1 MCRGWQE
8 MSLEKG
14 ARQEGFVCQAE
25 EFRLYHKGNGNPRKY
40 FEQGDDIS
48 RMDLLKVPQQ
58 WYGRETR
65 ERETYQ
71 GGRETREEPSVLG
84 QGRHSESW
92 IKAVPQKCTCL
103 ALSPAQFS
111 LVSSLKE
118 LRCLCNMDQI

>member
-1 MCRGWQE
+1 

-25 EFRLYHKGNGNPRKY
+25 EFRLYHKGNGNPRKD

-65 ERETYQ
+65 ERERPIKEA
-71 GGRETREEPSVLG
+71 GRPE
-84 QGRHSESW
+84 
-92 IKAVPQKCTCL
+92 K
-103 ALSPAQFS
+103 S
-111 LVSSLKE
+111 L
-118 LRCLCNMDQI
+118 LC